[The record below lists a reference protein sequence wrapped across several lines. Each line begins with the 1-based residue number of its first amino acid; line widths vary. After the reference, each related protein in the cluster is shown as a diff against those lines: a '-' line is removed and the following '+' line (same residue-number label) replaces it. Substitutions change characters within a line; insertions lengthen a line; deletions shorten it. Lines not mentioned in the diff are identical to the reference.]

1 MTDRA
6 AEASE
11 GIAAGASNAQSRE
24 VTYCPASLSI
34 SDVGTGV
41 WQISDQ
47 GYPFIIQ
54 PNLLSTYCD
63 TAVNKPNQRQ
73 SCPHGRDTRG
83 NRINN
88 INK

>member
-11 GIAAGASNAQSRE
+11 GIAAGASSAQSRE
-24 VTYCPASLSI
+24 VTHCPPSLSI

-63 TAVNKPNQRQ
+63 TAVNKPKTILPSRQ
-73 SCPHGRDTRG
+73 GHQGKQ
-83 NRINN
+83 
-88 INK
+88 NKQHK